1 MVNKSDLIQVAPY
14 LFEIPR
20 SYRGDMRVPARFFA
34 DWALVDKALQDRSL
48 EQLVNTATLPGV
60 VKWALAMPD
69 IHQGYGFPIGG
80 VVATRVPD
88 GIISPGGV
96 GYDINCLDG
105 DTEVLHALGYTRRI
119 AEMAGNWHEARLRCQ
134 NLSEQREDETSVVR
148 YISRVPN
155 TPVYR
160 LTTEAGEE
168 IVATADHPF
177 WTPDGMVELGRLQP
191 GDRVAIYPFQGVP
204 YEEPSDDVIADVDDF
219 VRYLR
224 TLGKGPKGNAIAQIL
239 AFLQQRNLLPLCYS
253 SPATPYL
260 AKILGFLFG
269 HSTVHFESATGKGI
283 VTFYGDPTDLE
294 EIRADLRRLGVT
306 PSRVYFRQRS
316 HALQTTYASY
326 EFQRTETWF
335 KVSSTALAALLA
347 YLGAPVGNKATQ
359 DYTLPEWLR
368 RAPGWHKRLFL
379 AALFGAE
386 LTAPQTVPGHGH
398 NFAAPVL
405 SLNKREEYQASGRI
419 LLEQVQEWLADFGVR
434 TRQIAERTE
443 QMNRDG
449 RQSIRLRLIIAADPD
464 NLALLWGTIGYEYN
478 HKRRQLA
485 AAAVQY
491 LTKKQ
496 RRIQARQ
503 AVAEQAVAMVATG
516 HSPQE
521 VITTLAGPAA
531 NQRFV
536 ERSLYKGRQTTPRVS
551 EGFPT
556 FEEYQR
562 QATAGL
568 GESGMVWE
576 RVASIE
582 PVAFDDL
589 VYDFTVAHRDHNFI
603 ANGFVVSNCGVRLL
617 ASEMSEEEVRPY
629 LDDLATA
636 LYHHVPSGVGVKGFV
651 KLSNKDL
658 DRLMVEG
665 ARWAL
670 ENGYARPEDLAHTEE
685 GGSMP
690 GADPSKV
697 SKKARDRGRAQV
709 GTLGAGNHFAEIDV
723 VDAVFDQEVANA
735 FGLWP
740 GQIVLQIHCGSRGFG
755 HQICTDYVHRFQKA
769 IRKYG
774 ITLPDRELV
783 CAPFDT
789 PEGQDYFGAMVCA
802 ANYAWANRQ
811 LLTHQARQAFAEVLA
826 GKVKGFDLR
835 QVYDVAHNIA
845 KREFHEV
852 DGESVEVLV
861 HRKGAT
867 RAFPSGHQVLP
878 EDYRPYGQPV
888 LVPGSMGTASWVLV
902 GTVSAMDQTFG
913 SSCHG
918 AGRMMSRRAATRQ
931 VRGQELIA
939 ELAGEGVVVRAGSMR
954 GVAEEAPIAYK
965 DVDLV
970 VEVVQGAGIA
980 RKVARL
986 RPIAVVKG

>member
-1 MVNKSDLIQVAPY
+1 MVSKSDLIQVEPY
-14 LFEIPR
+14 LFEIPK
-20 SYRGDMRVPARFFA
+20 SYRADMRVPARFYA
-34 DWALVDKALQDRSL
+34 DWTLVDKALQDRSL

-60 VKWALAMPD
+60 VRWALAMPD

-80 VVATRVPD
+80 VVATALPHGV
-88 GIISPGGV
+88 ISPGGV
-96 GYDINCLDG
+96 GYDINCLAG
-105 DTEVLHALGYTRRI
+105 DTEVLHTLGYTRRI
-119 AEMAGNWHEARLRCQ
+119 SEMAGNWGEARLRCQ
-134 NLSEQREDETSVVR
+134 NFSEQREDDTSVVR
-148 YISRVPN
+148 YISRIPN

-191 GDRVAIYPFQGVP
+191 GDQVAVYPFKGVP
-204 YEEPSDDVIADVDDF
+204 YEEPGDDVIADVDDF

-224 TLGKGPKGNAIAQIL
+224 TLGKGTAGNAIAQIL
-239 AFLQQRNLLPLCYS
+239 AFLQQRDLLPLRYS

-269 HSTVHFESATGKGI
+269 DGTVHFESATGKGI

-306 PSRVYFRQRS
+306 PSRVYFRPRS
-316 HALQTTYASY
+316 HTLQTTYARY

-359 DYTLPEWLR
+359 DYTLPEWLSK
-368 RAPGWHKRLFL
+368 APRWHRRLFL
-379 AALFGAE
+379 SALFGAE

-398 NFAAPVL
+398 NFASPVL
-405 SLNKREEYQASGRI
+405 SLNKREGHEASGRRF
-419 LLEQVQEWLADFGVR
+419 LEQIQEWLADLGIR
-434 TRQIAERTE
+434 TRQIAERAE

-449 RQSIRLRLIIAADPD
+449 RRSIRLRLIIAADPD
-464 NLALLWGTIGYEYN
+464 NLILLWRTIGYEYN
-478 HKRRQLA
+478 RKRRQLA
-485 AAAVQY
+485 AVAVQY
-491 LTKKQ
+491 LTKK
-496 RRIQARQ
+496 RHWIQARQ
-503 AVAEQAVAMVATG
+503 AVAEQAVAMVAAG

-521 VITTLAGPAA
+521 VITNLAGPKA
-531 NQRFV
+531 NRRFV
-536 ERSLYKGRQTTPRVS
+536 ERSLYGGRRTSPRVGV
-551 EGFPT
+551 GFPT
-556 FEEYQR
+556 FEEYGR
-562 QATAGL
+562 EATASL

-582 PVAFDDL
+582 PVAYDDL
-589 VYDFTVAHRDHNFI
+589 VYDFTVEHPDHNFI
-603 ANGFVVSNCGVRLL
+603 ASGFVVSNCGVRLL
-617 ASEMSEEEVRPY
+617 ASEMSEEEVRPHV
-629 LDDLATA
+629 DALATA

-651 KLSNKDL
+651 KLSDREL
-658 DRLMVEG
+658 ERLMVEG

-670 ENGYARPEDLAHTEE
+670 QQGYARPEDLAHTEE
-685 GGSMP
+685 GGKMP

-697 SKKARDRGRAQV
+697 SRKARDRGRAQV

-723 VDAVFDQEVANA
+723 VDGVFDEEVADA

-740 GQIVLQIHCGSRGFG
+740 GQVVLQIHCGSRGFG
-755 HQICTDYVHRFQKA
+755 HQICTDYVQRLQKA
-769 IRKYG
+769 IHAYG
-774 ITLPDRELV
+774 IALPDRELV
-783 CAPFDT
+783 CAPFDS

-845 KREFHEV
+845 KREVHDV
-852 DGESVEVLV
+852 DGKPTEVVV

-867 RAFPSGHQVLP
+867 RAFPPGHEVLP
-878 EDYRPYGQPV
+878 DDYRAYGQPV

-902 GTVSAMDQTFG
+902 GTVGAMERTFG

-931 VRGQELIA
+931 VRGQELVA
-939 ELAGEGVVVRAGSMR
+939 RLASEGVVVRAGSMR
-954 GVAEEAPIAYK
+954 GVAEEAPVAYK
-965 DVDLV
+965 DVDRV
-970 VEVVQGAGIA
+970 VEVVEGAGIA